1 MKIYTKMGD
10 SGSTMLTSGEMV
22 AKNDLRID
30 AYGSID
36 ELNSHIGL
44 LASELQQIEHFR
56 ASKITQEVEW
66 LQNRLFDMGSE
77 LATPQ
82 ESKVFRQI
90 PKLQPS
96 AAVKLELMIDSWSKT
111 LPPLTNFIL
120 PGGNRANAQA
130 HICRAV
136 CRRAE
141 RRIIHLK
148 SRDSIR
154 PEVLTFINR
163 LSDWFFV
170 LAREIS
176 HRTGACEVLWEKD
189 LED

>member
-44 LASELQQIEHFR
+44 LTSELQLIEHFK
-56 ASKITQEVEW
+56 ASKITEEIEW

-77 LATPQ
+77 LATPH

-90 PKLQPS
+90 PKLPAS
-96 AAVKLELMIDSWSKT
+96 AAAKLEHMIDLWTKT
-111 LPPLTNFIL
+111 LPPLSNFIL
-120 PGGNRANAQA
+120 PGGSRANAQA

-154 PEVLTFINR
+154 PEILTFINR

-176 HRTGACEVLWEKD
+176 HKTGTSEVLWKKD
-189 LED
+189 IEN